1 MLSPT
6 PLKNGDRLL
15 VGNSAAYI
23 FVPYATD
30 GDTSMSRTSALV
42 GALAISILSAG
53 PFASCAFAQVPPAG
67 SAGAGGSA
75 ISGIPAG
82 PANPSVLSDPSG
94 IGNAGRMAPLGSN
107 APAPPTS
114 YGSVMSSPPSPVSR
128 SRVVPPPT
136 YTSDSPRFSGR
147 SVVSRRPTNQ
157 RRTRPQTSSFTG
169 ICRGC

>member
-1 MLSPT
+1 
-6 PLKNGDRLL
+6 
-15 VGNSAAYI
+15 
-23 FVPYATD
+23 
-30 GDTSMSRTSALV
+30 MSRSSALV
-42 GALAISILSAG
+42 GAIAVSLVLAG
-53 PFASCAFAQVPPAG
+53 PLAPKAFAQIPPAG
-67 SAGAGGSA
+67 SAGAGSSA

-94 IGNAGRMAPLGSN
+94 IGNAGRMAPLGTN

-136 YTSDSPRFSGR
+136 YASDSPRFSGR
-147 SVVSRRPTNQ
+147 SVEPRKPSQ
-157 RRTRPQTSSFTG
+157 RRRGRAETSSFTG